1 MLGQSLGA
9 DHPDVAKTLNDMAI
23 VYKKQQKYEEALKTY
38 HESLRIKEDKLG
50 VDDPEVASLLPPTP
64 AAYTRTRTRTRTRTY
79 TRACTCTCTRACAWA
94 CTCAWACACTYR

>member
-64 AAYTRTRTRTRTRTY
+64 AAYTRTY
-79 TRACTCTCTRACAWA
+79 TRACTCACTRACTRACAWA
-94 CTCAWACACTYR
+94 CTCTYR